1 MTITAAEMRTIAE
14 EVFSKRE
21 MEKKEEALK
30 YIEETLKYI
39 EETVIPVIKEASGK
53 GEFSTVC
60 KIDDDVSIDLVMHEL
75 FEHGFRIAR
84 NNMHLR
90 IMW

>member
-30 YIEETLKYI
+30 YIEET
-39 EETVIPVIKEASGK
+39 VIPIIKEASGK

-75 FEHGFRIAR
+75 FEYGFRIAR

>member
-21 MEKKEEALK
+21 TEKKEEALK
-30 YIEETLKYI
+30 YIEET
-39 EETVIPVIKEASGK
+39 VIPIIKEASGK

-60 KIDDDVSIDLVMHEL
+60 KIDDDVSIDLVTHEL
-75 FEHGFRIAR
+75 FECGFRIAR